1 MWPATRGARVDL
13 ILSLGV
19 LALGIFAS
27 IIAFR
32 LPEAGGYARI
42 GPNFMPKVVS
52 GGLIVLGLWLLAEVF
67 TGGWR
72 ERVPDDPAERGDHA
86 FHAGAFAWVSA
97 GLFAQM
103 ALIGNA
109 GFVIAAMAL
118 FGCVA
123 RGFGSARAVRDLA
136 IGLALGLAVFLFFV
150 KFLNVNLPAGWLMP
164 LLGTAG
170 I

>member
-1 MWPATRGARVDL
+1 MWPATRGARVEL
-13 ILSLGV
+13 ALSLGV
-19 LALGIFAS
+19 LALGVFAS
-27 IIAFR
+27 IVAFR

-42 GPNFMPKVVS
+42 GPNFMPKIVS
-52 GGLIVLGLWLLAEVF
+52 GGLIVLGVWLLAEVA

-72 ERVPDDPAERGDHA
+72 ERVPDDPAARGEHA

-103 ALIGNA
+103 ALIGTG
-109 GFVIAAMAL
+109 GFVLAAMAL

-123 RGFGSARAVRDLA
+123 RGFGSTRVVRDLA
-136 IGLALGLAVFLFFV
+136 LGLVLGLAVFLFFV
-150 KFLNVNLPAGWLMP
+150 KFLNVNLPAGWLTP

>member
-1 MWPATRGARVDL
+1 MLPSTRGGRVDL

-19 LALGIFAS
+19 LALGIFATA
-27 IIAFR
+27 IAFQ

-52 GGLIVLGLWLLAEVF
+52 AGLILMGVWLLAEVF

-72 ERVPDDPAERGDHA
+72 ERVPDDPAARGEHA
-86 FHAGAFAWVSA
+86 FLWGAFAWVSA
-97 GLFAQM
+97 GLFVQM
-103 ALIGNA
+103 ALIQNA
-109 GFVIAAMAL
+109 GFAIAAMVL
-118 FGCVA
+118 YVLVA
-123 RGFGSARAVRDLA
+123 RGFGSVRWLRDLA
-136 IGLALGLAVFLFFV
+136 IGLVLGVAVYLFFV
-150 KFLNVNLPAGWLMP
+150 RFLNVNLPAGWLRP